1 MWRWRIACLVLA
13 ALVVGSYFAGRS
25 NGVHAS
31 EARCEAHHTR
41 EAQKAAHAQEKRA
54 REASKI
60 SADVGAKHEAERTQI
75 RWRTREIIRVIPTY
89 LPRDDFVPRGFVQ
102 LYDAAALGELPEPPS
117 ELVGEP
123 SDVPLSEVAEVSA
136 LQAEAFHRCRSTVL
150 GWQDWYGRVS
160 ALYPP
165 APPLPVFLGPPGDG
179 LILLR

>member
-25 NGVHAS
+25 NGVHAG

-41 EAQKAAHAQEKRA
+41 EAQKAAHTQEKRA
-54 REASKI
+54 REASQI
-60 SADVGAKHEAERTQI
+60 SADVGAKHEADRVEI
-75 RWRTREIIRVIPTY
+75 RWRTREIFRVIPTY
-89 LPRDDFVPRGFVQ
+89 LPHDDFVPVGFVQ
-102 LYDAAALGELPEPPS
+102 LYDAAALGELPEPAS
-117 ELVGEP
+117 ELAGEP

-136 LQAEAFHRCRSTVL
+136 LQAEAFRECRSALL
-150 GWQDWYGRVS
+150 GWRSWYASVS

-165 APPLPVFLGPPGDG
+165 ASPLPESLGPPGDG